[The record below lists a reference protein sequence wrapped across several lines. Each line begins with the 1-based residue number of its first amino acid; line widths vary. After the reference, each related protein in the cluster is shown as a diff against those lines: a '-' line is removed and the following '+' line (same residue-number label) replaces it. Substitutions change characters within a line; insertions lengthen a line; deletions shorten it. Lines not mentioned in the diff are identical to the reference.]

1 MQYFFD
7 FVLGSVSYFIL
18 TYFVYSIFG
27 YKKKIAY
34 GLLGIIFLSTIYQF
48 VSMIPYIENTSL
60 IILIGVI
67 DIGPVFF
74 AYLIFSS
81 LTGGLPML
89 KVKRKTKLKNLS
101 TAVITKRSKLQTALM
116 VITGG
121 VVMGLLGYFFIND
134 IMRYVVVIL
143 SGLFVILG
151 VVLWIRE
158 TKVVSER
165 IVLFIGR
172 EKEHRYVYEI
182 NKALTIDIKDF
193 FTNENYIVDRI
204 GEAIMVNDQN
214 KQSIDYLYWVA
225 TSDKVDVKDMP
236 LTKIEHLPYEGEL
249 YRYEKYHIKR
259 LWFQENRMGNAEFIK
274 EKIIK

>member
-34 GLLGIIFLSTIYQF
+34 GLLGIIFLSTVYQF

-81 LTGGLPML
+81 LTGGLPMIKL
-89 KVKRKTKLKNLS
+89 KRKTKLKNLS
-101 TAVITKRSKLQTALM
+101 TSVITKRSKLQTALM

-121 VVMGLLGYFFIND
+121 FVIGLLGFFLITD

-143 SGLFVILG
+143 SAVFVILG
-151 VVLWIRE
+151 VVLWIKE
-158 TKVVSER
+158 TKVIDER

-172 EKEHRYVYEI
+172 DKEHRYIFEI
-182 NKALTIDIKDF
+182 NKALSIDIKDF

-225 TSDKVDVKDMP
+225 TSDKVDVKEMP
-236 LTKIEHLPYEGEL
+236 LTKIEHLPYEEEL

-259 LWFQENRMGNAEFIK
+259 LWFQENRMGNAEFVK
-274 EKIIK
+274 EKVIK